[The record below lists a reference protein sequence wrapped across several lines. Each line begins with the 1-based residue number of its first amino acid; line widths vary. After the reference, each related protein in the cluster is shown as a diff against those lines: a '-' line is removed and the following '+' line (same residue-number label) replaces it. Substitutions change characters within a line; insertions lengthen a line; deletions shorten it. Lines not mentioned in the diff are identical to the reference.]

1 MMNNKNDNNVIEGK
15 KSMNILKKI
24 ALGAVIMLAGVFALP
39 GKVWAADPSVTLSVD
54 SVSGKISYT
63 ATDCVG
69 CDLKLSVALGGG
81 ASADKSAINI
91 TETPQTGDLSTDM
104 SGAITFLGATSV
116 EETTAYTISA
126 IVDPKSTG
134 ITAPTVEPKSG
145 SVYAGKV
152 YAETG
157 HTHLSISDT
166 SVKRTLDVNAQYGV
180 DVMADT
186 SSGAWFVSSKTV
198 GTNSPEAVNLLE
210 TTITNKISEGN
221 VVMAEAKAAIY
232 LNPEPATVT
241 PSGYTADLSVVP
253 ADAPYKITAAEVKNV
268 TLTSSTGSITK
279 ADADFPNH
287 PATNLLSIEVA
298 GTDGTK
304 ATAKLVITMADT
316 ATQTHSFS
324 EQYSFNISIEKAKPT
339 KVEVYGEP
347 VIYVGDGPEIYYY
360 DVYPSEFE
368 DDPVSW
374 SAKVSKTGVATAK
387 KLSDGTLEVTPKAE
401 GTVTIT
407 ATVDGV
413 VSNSFVVTV
422 LKEPE
427 IVTDVVV
434 SGPTQITVGKGSTAT
449 YTAQV
454 ILDNGK
460 KATNQKVTWEV
471 DNTTLATISS
481 AGVLTLTN
489 LAEAGDTIY
498 ITATSVEDDT
508 VFTDY
513 EVEVVDIV
521 KPTELSYN
529 TTDITKGMTI
539 DNSVGKNISTNP
551 SGAAKN
557 IKSISWS
564 PANGG
569 GIITISGNGSSK
581 VTFKGTKAGSVTMT
595 PTVTYTNGEVED
607 LDSVEFIVRD
617 DLISDVEFGSNDKLS
632 FKLPDTA
639 FTSHDSSKNINEVTG
654 YQIDIMKED
663 GTVLYTVTK
672 SGTDSISIDGDTI
685 EDYVEKAGAS
695 GKLSKDSEKVIFR
708 VSPRGKSQKD
718 GKTTV
723 TNTDAGYTMDA
734 RTIYRVTVPETTY
747 INGAYVYG
755 LPDHEVTITA
765 SPKSGYKFANWED
778 GSTSTTRKVKVSTT
792 TSKNTYNATANT
804 TGTPSST
811 AGNSTNKNGTNSNL
825 DKVPKTGES
834 MAIYWIIMIA
844 VISGCVAA
852 SIIYKYMIKRK

>member
-15 KSMNILKKI
+15 KNMNILKKI
-24 ALGAVIMLAGVFALP
+24 ALGAVIILAGLFILP

-54 SVSGKISYT
+54 PVSGKISYT
-63 ATDCVG
+63 ATDSVG

-91 TETPQTGDLSTDM
+91 TKTPQTGDLSTDM
-104 SGAITFLGATSV
+104 SGAISFLGAGSV
-116 EETTAYTISA
+116 EEKTEFTISGT
-126 IVDPKSTG
+126 IDPKTTG
-134 ITAPTVEPKSG
+134 ITPPSIAPVTG
-145 SVYAGKV
+145 FVYAGKV
-152 YAETG
+152 YAGTG
-157 HTHLSISDT
+157 HTHLTISD
-166 SVKRTLDVNAQYGV
+166 SSIKRTLDENARYDVNVTANTAS
-180 DVMADT
+180 D
-186 SSGAWFVSSKTV
+186 AWFISSKTV
-198 GTNSPEAVNLLE
+198 GTNPPEAVNLLE

-253 ADAPYKITAAEVKNV
+253 ENAPYKILSAEVKDV
-268 TLTSSTGSITK
+268 TLKTATGK
-279 ADADFPNH
+279 AEAKATFP
-287 PATNLLSIEVA
+287 AAGKVGIEVT

-304 ATAKLVITMADT
+304 ATANLVITMADT
-316 ATQTHSFS
+316 AETKSFP
-324 EQYSFNISIEKAKPT
+324 EQYPFNISIEKGKPT
-339 KVEVYGEP
+339 EVEVYGEP

-374 SAKVSKTGVATAK
+374 SAKVSKTGVATGK
-387 KLSDGTLEVTPKAE
+387 KLADGTYEITPKAV
-401 GTVTIT
+401 GTITIT

-413 VSNSFVVTV
+413 VSDAFIVTV

-427 IVTDVVV
+427 TVTDVIV
-434 SGPTQITVGKGSTAT
+434 SGPEQITVGKGSTAT
-449 YTAQV
+449 YTAAV
-454 ILDNGK
+454 YLDTGA

-471 DNTTLATISS
+471 DDDTIATISS

-513 EVEVVDIV
+513 EVEVDIV

-539 DNSVGKNISTNP
+539 DNFVGKNISTNP

-581 VTFKGTKAGSVTMT
+581 VSFKGTKAGSVTMT

-695 GKLSKDSEKVIFR
+695 GKLSKDSEKILFR

-718 GKTTV
+718 AKTTV

-734 RTIYRVTVPETTY
+734 RTIYKVTVPETTY
-747 INGAYVYG
+747 MNGAYVYG

-792 TSKNTYNATANT
+792 ASNNTFKAIGNT

-811 AGNSTNKNGTNSNL
+811 TGNTTNKNGTNSNL

>member
-1 MMNNKNDNNVIEGK
+1 M
-15 KSMNILKKI
+15 SILKKI
-24 ALGAVIMLAGVFALP
+24 SLGAVIILAGIFALP
-39 GKVWAADPSVTLSVD
+39 GKVWAADPSVTLNVD
-54 SVSGKISYT
+54 SATGKISYT

-69 CDLKLSVALGGG
+69 CDLKLSVSLGGG
-81 ASADKSAINI
+81 ASAEKDAISI

-198 GTNSPEAVNLLE
+198 GNNSPVDIKLLG
-210 TTITNKISEGN
+210 TTITDKISEGN
-221 VVMAEAKAAIY
+221 VAMAEAKAAIF
-232 LNPEPATVT
+232 LDPEPSTVT
-241 PSGYTADLSVVP
+241 PSGYTADVSVVP
-253 ADAPYKITAAEVKNV
+253 DGAPYKITAAEVKNV
-268 TLTSSTGSITK
+268 TLTTATGSITK
-279 ADADFPNH
+279 ADATF
-287 PATNLLSIEVA
+287 PATGKVGIEVA
-298 GTDGTK
+298 GTNGTK

-316 ATQTHSFS
+316 ATLTKSFS
-324 EQYSFNISIEKAKPT
+324 EQYSFDISIEKAKPT

-347 VIYVGDGPEIYYY
+347 VIYVGDDPEIYYC
-360 DVYPSEFE
+360 DVSPSEFE

-374 SAKVSKTGVATAK
+374 SAKVSKDGVASAK
-387 KLSDGTLEVTPKAE
+387 KLSDGTLEITPKAV

-422 LKEPE
+422 LKQPE
-427 IVTDVVV
+427 IVTDVIV

-449 YTAQV
+449 YTAV
-454 ILDNGK
+454 VYLDTGS
-460 KATNQKVTWEV
+460 KATNQKVSWEV
-471 DNTTLATISS
+471 DDDTLATISS
-481 AGVLTLTN
+481 SGVLTLTN
-489 LAEAGDTIY
+489 LASAGDTIY
-498 ITATSVEDDT
+498 VTATSLQDDT
-508 VFTDY
+508 VYSDAY

-521 KPTELSYN
+521 KPTYLIYN
-529 TTDITKGMTI
+529 TLEITKGMTI

-564 PANGG
+564 PANGD

-617 DLISDVEFGSNDKLS
+617 DKISDVEFGSNDKLT
-632 FKLPDTA
+632 FNLPDTA
-639 FTSHDSSKNINEVTG
+639 YTSHDSSKNIDEVTG

-695 GKLSKDSEKVIFR
+695 GKLSKESEKILFR

-734 RTIYRVTVPETTY
+734 RTIYRVTVPDTTY

-811 AGNSTNKNGTNSNL
+811 AGNSTTKNSTNNSNL

-834 MAIYWIIMIA
+834 MAIYWIVMIA
-844 VISGCVAA
+844 VISGCIAA